1 MNKIKFIWTILKD
14 RWFRPYDDITVR
26 FNTKAEPGSPLVWR
40 IFINDVEH
48 LASGFEITG
57 YVYDI
62 VNEHQGETKW
72 NLGCKGRVR
81 WYGTKAV
88 IITSRPQNDLLP

>member
-1 MNKIKFIWTILKD
+1 MNKLKYIWTIVKD

-26 FNTKAEPGSPLVWR
+26 FNTKAELGNPLVWR
-40 IFINDVEH
+40 IFINGVEN

-62 VNEHQGETKW
+62 VNEHNGETKW
-72 NLGCKGRVR
+72 NVGCKGRVR
-81 WYGTKAV
+81 WSGTKAI
-88 IITSRPQNDLLP
+88 IITSKPESDILI